1 MEFALLI
8 DLCTSSQT
16 ELFFQLIDSGNSR
29 EKVNLASSDLVE
41 LTGTFV
47 PLTLRRLGFLEV
59 DKDWKTFA
67 GEEIPIFE
75 GGVRPSV
82 GPTDDYIFSGVC
94 EFSAKTRLELKAG
107 VIKNEAK
114 SVRLDNKKR
123 REQQRKTAQHD
134 TQQRCLED
142 GNEEHPV
149 GGKAD
154 GNVVVGIHHNIGDL
168 GLGDSLFR
176 FSATAEHAVEQVHGR
191 QLSTPVIIAAVQDH
205 AALAALP
212 PRAAQRRGGALDA
225 RPAAAATGALHG
237 RHNLA
242 MIKTG
247 AVASTK
253 MATGTYFVNTGT
265 T

>member
-67 GEEIPIFE
+67 GEEIPVFE

-82 GPTDDYIFSGVC
+82 GSTDDYIFSGVC
-94 EFSAKTRLELKAG
+94 KFSAKTRFEFKAG

-123 REQQRKTAQHD
+123 REQQRKTAQND

-142 GNEEHPV
+142 GDEEHAV
-149 GGKAD
+149 GGKANS
-154 GNVVVGIHHNIGDL
+154 NVVVGIHHNIGYL

-176 FSATAEHAVEQVHGR
+176 FPTTSEDIAEQVLHL
-191 QLSTPVIIAAVQDH
+191 QL
-205 AALAALP
+205 
-212 PRAAQRRGGALDA
+212 RRRHCGSSRRSSGGASV
-225 RPAAAATGALHG
+225 RSHMVTWRGKG
-237 RHNLA
+237 RCA
-242 MIKTG
+242 MIGRKHRG
-247 AVASTK
+247 EEGNGGSVEPDHHLGWENG
-253 MATGTYFVNTGT
+253 MEC
-265 T
+265 

>member
-1 MEFALLI
+1 MDISDKPGTSDLMEFALLI

-16 ELFFQLIDSGNSR
+16 ELFFQLIDPGNSR

-94 EFSAKTRLELKAG
+94 QFSAKTRFELKAG

-142 GNEEHPV
+142 SNEEHPV

-168 GLGDSLFR
+168 ALGDSLFR
-176 FSATAEHAVEQVHGR
+176 FSATAEHAVEQVLHL
-191 QLSTPVIIAAVQDH
+191 QL
-205 AALAALP
+205 
-212 PRAAQRRGGALDA
+212 RRRHCSSRRSGDGASI
-225 RPAAAATGALHG
+225 RSHMVSW
-237 RHNLA
+237 RSKRRCA
-242 MIKTG
+242 MIGRKDHG
-247 AVASTK
+247 EEGNGGSVGSGHHLGIKK
-253 MATGTYFVNTGT
+253 MRCI
-265 T
+265 